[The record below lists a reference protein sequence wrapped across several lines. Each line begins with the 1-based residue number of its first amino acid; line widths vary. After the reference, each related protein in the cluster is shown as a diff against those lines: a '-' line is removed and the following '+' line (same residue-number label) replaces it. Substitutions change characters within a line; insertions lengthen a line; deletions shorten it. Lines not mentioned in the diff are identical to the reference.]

1 MCAPPSPP
9 EKLLQQVWD
18 DAARMAQRG
27 VALGEIVS
35 KAVVTSGPQVD
46 AELVLAI
53 PSRGRTFWAS
63 LGKALAWGAA
73 AEFSLLVIGSLGAR
87 PVPVL
92 KFAIFGGVLIWAVAF
107 GVMAGNHRVRDR
119 RSSIGAARLAE
130 VERVARDAAGHV
142 WETQVPGKWHP
153 LGPAVDTALDVDQA
167 APAAWLR
174 RFGVAADDAIGSLVD
189 GTAQSL
195 RDRVRAGRGTPVV
208 LFVRDPGVY
217 TDEARSMADVY
228 GVALFVAG
236 RQGLH
241 AMSHVASLVL
251 RAYQN
256 PASTEGPVR
265 VLLAEWSAAATG
277 RSHP

>member
-1 MCAPPSPP
+1 MSAPPSPP

-18 DAARMAQRG
+18 AAAKMAQRG
-27 VALGEIVS
+27 VPLGEIVS
-35 KAVVTSGPQVD
+35 KAVATSGPQID

-63 LGKALAWGAA
+63 FGKALAWGAA
-73 AEFSLLVIGSLGAR
+73 AEFSLLVVGSLGAR
-87 PVPVL
+87 PVPLL
-92 KFAIFGGVLIWAVAF
+92 KFAIFSGVLIWAIAF
-107 GVMAGNHRVRDR
+107 GVMAGNHKVRDR
-119 RSSIGAARLAE
+119 RLSAGAGKLAE
-130 VERVARDAAGHV
+130 VERIAQDAAGHV
-142 WETQVPGKWHP
+142 WATQIPGKWQP
-153 LGPAVDTALDVDQA
+153 LGPAVDTALAVDPA
-167 APAAWLR
+167 VPAAWLR
-174 RFGVAADDAIGSLVD
+174 RFGVAADEAIGSLVD
-189 GTAQSL
+189 GSVQSL

-217 TDEARSMADVY
+217 TDEARAVADVY

-241 AMSHVASLVL
+241 AMSHVGSLAL

-265 VLLAEWSAAATG
+265 VLLAEWAAAATG
-277 RSHP
+277 RSRA